1 MVQRL
6 FHSAGSWGGGSVR
19 LVTGVCDE
27 KGLDE
32 MAGVAELPAW
42 YSFRKVSDE
51 QRQTG
56 C

>member
-6 FHSAGSWGGGSVR
+6 FSFCRIVGWGSVM

-32 MAGVAELPAW
+32 MAGVA
-42 YSFRKVSDE
+42 
-51 QRQTG
+51 
-56 C
+56 